1 MLRSIKDRAVSA
13 AASGKIG
20 RKLDGVCDNFSLS
33 VDSKAKVLIVEALPA
48 GETEM
53 VRVEISGYRLERQ
66 GKEAVLE
73 FEDLTVSRPWMQA
86 LAETFLADKRLQLP
100 PGTPYDLLKLLF

>member
-13 AASGKIG
+13 AASGQIG

-33 VDSKAKVLIVEALPA
+33 VDSKAKVLVVEAMPT

-53 VRVEISGYRLERQ
+53 VRVEITGYRLERQ
-66 GKEAVLE
+66 GGDAVLM
-73 FEDLTVSRPWMQA
+73 FEELTVSRPWMQT
-86 LAETFLADKRLQLP
+86 LAETFLAAKQVTLP